1 MSVNAPADR
10 QISDVSC
17 SKPKNN
23 EKSKRGVAGLLTSSI
38 LEHFGKLLRQV
49 SDVKFYVC

>member
-1 MSVNAPADR
+1 MCVNAPADR

-23 EKSKRGVAGLLTSSI
+23 EKSKRGVTGLLASSI
-38 LEHFGKLLRQV
+38 LEHFGELLRRV
-49 SDVKFYVC
+49 SDVKYRVC